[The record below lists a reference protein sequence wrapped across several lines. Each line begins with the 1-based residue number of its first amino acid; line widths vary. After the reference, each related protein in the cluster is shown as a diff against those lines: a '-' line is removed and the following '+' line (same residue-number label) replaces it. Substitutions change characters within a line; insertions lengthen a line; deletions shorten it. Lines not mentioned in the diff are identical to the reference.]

1 MFRVIL
7 ICFFYFFFLEQPI
20 DCKRDQFRKY
30 IESKGV
36 VDMLTKVLIKL
47 LDAPIKPE
55 HPMDFIRD
63 NLGATHF
70 EKNQIEQLEQT
81 VKDYKHEV
89 EDLKYQ
95 VEELKK
101 KLNEKNA
108 AESAAKDVAV
118 PAVLAENNSDEKD
131 IPPANQSP
139 VKVAAVSITVE
150 ESDKKIAESEKAIAP
165 ATPEVDEIKSI
176 ESAVVVET
184 VEPAATAV
192 ANGEGPVVVEPS
204 VIVEGATDAGN
215 VADEKK
221 EVVIKAATEVKET
234 DNKETTEAA
243 VAETTKA

>member
-1 MFRVIL
+1 MCSEWFSIVL
-7 ICFFYFFFLEQPI
+7 HFVLLLEQPI

-47 LDAPIKPE
+47 LDAPVKPE

-89 EDLKYQ
+89 DDLKFQ
-95 VEELKK
+95 IEELKK

-108 AESAAKDVAV
+108 SETAKDVVV
-118 PAVLAENNSDEKD
+118 PAVIVESISDDKD
-131 IPPANQSP
+131 IPAIQSP
-139 VKVAAVSITVE
+139 VKVAAVSISVE

-184 VEPAATAV
+184 VEPAATAI
-192 ANGEGPVVVEPS
+192 ANGDATVVTEPS
-204 VIVEGATDAGN
+204 VTVEGATEGGN

-221 EVVIKAATEVKET
+221 DVVKAATEVKET
-234 DNKETTEAA
+234 DNKEITEVAA
-243 VAETTKA
+243 AETAKA